1 VLLGLQSAACV
12 LLGLHSS
19 QEVYTPQT
27 FSRCLASKDLVKN
40 TNRHGKK
47 KHLVSTKYSLLSKR
61 TNRHTNIDKK
71 ARGKKD
77 KFMRLTLTLYEFSL
91 PEALSVAKE
100 TVDLYRV

>member
-1 VLLGLQSAACV
+1 
-12 LLGLHSS
+12 
-19 QEVYTPQT
+19 
-27 FSRCLASKDLVKN
+27 
-40 TNRHGKK
+40 
-47 KHLVSTKYSLLSKR
+47 LSKR